1 MFLFK
6 AYKLK
11 REVRRKPKNYYLTS
25 LAEVEYKIVEFQVLT
40 GISMVDLKTPHS
52 DILKSVSYTR
62 FRMKAQFVA
71 KNDCIFLT
79 YFEKSHVRLMKK
91 QHFSF

>member
-6 AYKLK
+6 AYKVK
-11 REVRRKPKNYYLTS
+11 RVVRRKPKNYYLT
-25 LAEVEYKIVEFQVLT
+25 LAEVEYKIMEFQVLHGNFHT
-40 GISMVDLKTPHS
+40 RSQTPHS

-71 KNDCIFLT
+71 KNDRIPLS
-79 YFEKSHVRLMKK
+79 YLEKSR
-91 QHFSF
+91 